1 MFLSFIRVARNLR
14 NLPEKMDGVNPRNG
28 GVNPRNGD
36 VNSRNH
42 VGNICHPWTTEIAWL
57 IRV

>member
-1 MFLSFIRVARNLR
+1 MKFDGKNGSENPRIG
-14 NLPEKMDGVNPRNG
+14 GVNPRNG
-28 GVNPRNGD
+28 GVNPRNGG